1 MKTTQQQRDDLRE
14 AYRYQ
19 LAQIAF
25 PGCEIEREEIEVQIA
40 LLDDLDEL
48 RECLRLMYEDTT
60 RFDDNNDQAL
70 QARIAAALKEPHAS

>member
-1 MKTTQQQRDDLRE
+1 VKTTQQQRDEMRAVADRRLTSIFSRPK
-14 AYRYQ
+14 A
-19 LAQIAF
+19 
-25 PGCEIEREEIEVQIA
+25 EVDAAA
-40 LLDDLDEL
+40 LKSVLDDLDEL

>member
-1 MKTTQQQRDDLRE
+1 VKTTAKVLA
-14 AYRYQ
+14 AYRADANHRDAHER
-19 LAQIAF
+19 LAEVD
-25 PGCEIEREEIEVQIA
+25 PEEFLA